1 MSDYIVIKNVNK
13 SFKGIRILDDVSA
26 TFEKG
31 SITGIIGRN
40 GSGKTVLLKI
50 ICGLLK
56 ADSGEIIIAGKNISE
71 QKGHPESIGAVIENP
86 GFIPYKSAYSNL
98 KYLADIQKKI
108 GKEEII
114 SVIKQVG
121 LDPYSKKHVGKYS
134 LGMKQRL
141 GIAQAIMENPELV
154 ILDEPMNGLDSHGV
168 TDVRNMILSLK
179 KEGRTIII
187 TSHHQ
192 EDIDILCDKVFEMD
206 AGKICNSG
214 RKYVR

>member
-31 SITGIIGRN
+31 SITGIVGRN

-98 KYLADIQKKI
+98 KYLAD
-108 GKEEII
+108 
-114 SVIKQVG
+114 
-121 LDPYSKKHVGKYS
+121 SKKHVGKYS

-192 EDIDILCDKVFEMD
+192 EDIDILCDKVYEMD
-206 AGKICNSG
+206 AGKT
-214 RKYVR
+214 R